1 MFCFWFFGFLLF
13 IIYASLLLIV
23 LLVIVVLSD
32 LFWLLPYAFVMFVS
46 DCVCFWWLFSAS
58 LFIVLMRL
66 RLHFDVVK
74 VNFCVVV
81 SYLYWFVVCIMFA
94 LLICWFAML
103 LGRFAVCGLRC
114 VLNCFTRSYVWV
126 CCNLLFARFGGCWFD
141 CFALCFVSFCVFG
154 GFVLNLFWWVG
165 FVVCL
170 VLFVFVFNVL
180 LYWFGGLFVVWGCCS
195 VLLIGL
201 LLVGFV
207 SWWVG
212 CLGVLLCVSIV
223 GLC

>member
-23 LLVIVVLSD
+23 LLGYCCLSD

-58 LFIVLMRL
+58 LFIVLIRL
-66 RLHFDVVK
+66 RLRFDVIK
-74 VNFCVVV
+74 VNFCVV
-81 SYLYWFVVCIMFA
+81 SYLYWFVVCITFA
-94 LLICWFAML
+94 LLIYWFAML

-114 VLNCFTRSYVWV
+114 VLNCFTCSYVWV

-165 FVVCL
+165 FVACL
-170 VLFVFVFNVL
+170 VLLVFVFNVCYIGLAVCL
-180 LYWFGGLFVVWGCCS
+180 LSEGVVPSFWLVCCLLVLLVDVGLFGC
-195 VLLIGL
+195 IT
-201 LLVGFV
+201 
-207 SWWVG
+207 
-212 CLGVLLCVSIV
+212 LC
-223 GLC
+223 